1 MKKAIIGSALFSVV
15 VLLAPM
21 NVQAAGDGTTTGN
34 SGETNAQIT
43 FEAANTNIAPVNPNT
58 PSEPD
63 TTNPS
68 TSNVTPNKDSKGPA
82 LIYVTPQ
89 MTFRG
94 ADNKTLIDLYQ
105 NKSYFATVSKDQP
118 AAKAAESFDWN
129 SKFVVEVADGRGA
142 AAKWQVKVA
151 GDKLKGGTTPDTIEN
166 ATMTWPQ
173 AIVKNSSQGDLDAK
187 VSKDSLE
194 ITLGDPAKDI
204 LTADQGVGA
213 GVTAA
218 QFDPSAIKL
227 TIPVNSAKPEAYST
241 TLHWTLTDE
250 AQS

>member
-1 MKKAIIGSALFSVV
+1 MKKAMIGSALFSVV

-43 FEAANTNIAPVNPNT
+43 FEAASTDIKPVNPNM

-68 TSNVTPNKDSKGPA
+68 TSNVTSHENSTGPA

-89 MTFRG
+89 MTFHG

-118 AAKAAESFDWN
+118 AAKSAEPFDWN

-166 ATMTWPQ
+166 VTMTWPQ
-173 AIVKNSSQGDLDAK
+173 ALVKNSSQGDLSAK
-187 VSKDSLE
+187 VSKDLT
-194 ITLGDPAKDI
+194 INLGDNAQDI
-204 LTADQGVGA
+204 LVASQGVGA

-218 QFDPSAIKL
+218 QFNPSDIKL
-227 TIPVNSAKPEAYST
+227 NIPVNSAKPEAYST

>member
-1 MKKAIIGSALFSVV
+1 MIGSALFSVV

-43 FEAANTNIAPVNPNT
+43 FEAANTNIAPVNPDN
-58 PSEPD
+58 PNEPD
-63 TTNPS
+63 KTQPLP
-68 TSNVTPNKDSKGPA
+68 SNVLPNKDPKGPS

-89 MTFRG
+89 MTFQN
-94 ADNKTLIDLYQ
+94 DNDKGLLDLY
-105 NKSYFATVSKDQP
+105 KDQNYL
-118 AAKAAESFDWN
+118 AKIVSQEKPVSTPESVFD
-129 SKFVVEVADGRGA
+129 KMFVVEVADGRGA

-151 GDKLKGGTTPDTIEN
+151 GDKLKGGTTPDTIEHV
-166 ATMTWPQ
+166 TMTWPQ
-173 AIVKNSSQGDLDAK
+173 ALVKNSSQGDLSAK
-187 VSKDSLE
+187 VSKDLT
-194 ITLGDPAKDI
+194 INLGDNAQDI
-204 LTADQGVGA
+204 LVASQGVGA

-218 QFDPSAIKL
+218 QFNPSDIKL
-227 TIPVNSAKPEAYST
+227 NIPVNSAKPEAYST

>member
-1 MKKAIIGSALFSVV
+1 MKKAMIGSALFSVV

-58 PSEPD
+58 PSETD

-89 MTFRG
+89 MTFQG

-118 AAKAAESFDWN
+118 AAKSAEPFDWN

-142 AAKWQVKVA
+142 AAKWKVKVA

-173 AIVKNSSQGDLDAK
+173 AIVKNSSQGDLSAK
-187 VSKDSLE
+187 VSKDLT
-194 ITLGDPAKDI
+194 INLGDNAQDI
-204 LTADQGVGA
+204 LVASQGVGA

-218 QFDPSAIKL
+218 QFNPSDIKL
-227 TIPVNSAKPEAYST
+227 NIPVNSAKPEAYKT
-241 TLHWTLTDE
+241 TLHWTLADE
-250 AQS
+250 PQS